1 MNFLAHLYLSQ
12 NNTNIMIGNFI
23 ADHIRGNNYEGFSK
37 EIQQGIFLHR
47 EIDTFTDAHEVVRK
61 SKRRLHER
69 YRHYDGVIIDI
80 FYDYFLA
87 KNWSDYSEIPLDVYT
102 DGINKMFEKISD
114 ELPVKSQN
122 FIKYMIEY
130 NILFNYQNKE
140 GIAKVLNG
148 MNTRTKG
155 KSQMNLAIE
164 DLNLLED
171 ELQEDFTLFFKDLIE
186 HTNHKFKEITSVSN
200 TNEIQE

>member
-12 NNTNIMIGNFI
+12 NNTNIIIGNFI
-23 ADHIRGNNYEGFSK
+23 ADHIRGNNYDEYSK

-47 EIDTFTDAHEVVRK
+47 EIDTFTDAHKVVRK

-87 KNWSDYSEIPLDVYT
+87 KNWSDYSAIPLDVYT
-102 DGINKMFEKISD
+102 DTINNLFSNISD
-114 ELPVKSQN
+114 DLPVKSQQ
-122 FIKYMIEY
+122 FIKYMVEY
-130 NILFNYQNKE
+130 NILFNYKNKE

-148 MNTRTKG
+148 MNSRTKG

-164 DLNLLED
+164 DLQNLEE
-171 ELQEDFTLFFKDLIE
+171 ELQEDFTLFFGDLIA
-186 HTNHKFKEITSVSN
+186 HTNQKLIEIKTAG
-200 TNEIQE
+200 

>member
-12 NNTNIMIGNFI
+12 NDTNIMIGNFI
-23 ADHIRGNNYEGFSK
+23 ADHIRGNNYDEYSK

-47 EIDTFTDAHEVVRK
+47 EIDTFTDAHKVVRK

-69 YRHYDGVIIDI
+69 YGHYDGVIIDI

-87 KNWSDYSEIPLDVYT
+87 KNWSDYSAIPLDVYT
-102 DGINKMFEKISD
+102 DTINNLFSEISGD
-114 ELPVKSQN
+114 LPVKSQQ
-122 FIKYMIEY
+122 FIKYMVEY
-130 NILFNYQNKE
+130 NLLFNYNNKE

-148 MNTRTKG
+148 MNSRTKG

-164 DLNLLED
+164 DLQNLEE
-171 ELQEDFTLFFKDLIE
+171 ELQDDFTLFFKDLIA
-186 HTNHKFKEITSVSN
+186 HTNQKLIEIK
-200 TNEIQE
+200 NEI

>member
-12 NNTNIMIGNFI
+12 NDTNIMIGNFI
-23 ADHIRGNNYEGFSK
+23 ADHIRGNNYDGFSK

-47 EIDTFTDAHEVVRK
+47 AIDTYTDSHEVVRK
-61 SKRRLHER
+61 SKRRLHAR

-87 KNWSDYSEIPLDVYT
+87 KNWASYSETPLDIYT
-102 DGINKMFEKISD
+102 SSVNKLFNEIKLD
-114 ELPVKSQN
+114 LPLKSQQ

-130 NILFNYQNKE
+130 NILFNYKNKD
-140 GIAKVLNG
+140 GIEKVLNG
-148 MNTRTKG
+148 MNQRTKG

-164 DLNLLED
+164 DLHHLEQ
-171 ELQEDFTLFFKDLIE
+171 ELEQDFMVFFKDLIT
-186 HTNHKFKEITSVSN
+186 HTNQKLKEIKKT
-200 TNEIQE
+200 I

>member
-1 MNFLAHLYLSQ
+1 
-12 NNTNIMIGNFI
+12 MIGNFI
-23 ADHIRGNNYEGFSK
+23 ADHIRGNNYKHFSE

-61 SKRRLHER
+61 SKRRLHKR

-87 KNWSDYSEIPLDVYT
+87 KNWADYSEVPLAVYT
-102 DGINKMFEKISD
+102 KSVYKLFDEKSA
-114 ELPVKSQN
+114 ELPVKSQQ

-130 NILFNYQNKE
+130 NILYNYQFEE
-140 GIAKVLNG
+140 GIEKVLKG

-164 DLNLLED
+164 DLKILKNEFN
-171 ELQEDFTLFFKDLIE
+171 EDFTLFFKDLQE
-186 HTNHKFKEITSVSN
+186 FTHQKLKEIQN
-200 TNEIQE
+200 PIL

>member
-1 MNFLAHLYLSQ
+1 
-12 NNTNIMIGNFI
+12 MIGNFI
-23 ADHIRGNNYEGFSK
+23 ADHIRGNNYTNFSK

-47 EIDTFTDAHEVVRK
+47 EIDTFTDAHEIVRK
-61 SKRRLHER
+61 SKRRLHAR

-87 KNWSDYSEIPLDVYT
+87 KNWADYSAIPLNVFT
-102 DGINKMFEKISD
+102 DSVNKLFLEKSP
-114 ELPVKSQN
+114 ELPLKSQN

-130 NILFNYQNKE
+130 NILYNYQFEE
-140 GIAKVLNG
+140 GIEKVLNG
-148 MNTRTKG
+148 MNNRTKG

-164 DLNLLED
+164 DLRELED

-186 HTNHKFKEITSVSN
+186 FSNQKFKELTVISN
-200 TNEIQE
+200 ET

>member
-12 NNTNIMIGNFI
+12 NNKNIMIGNFI
-23 ADHIRGNNYEGFSK
+23 ADHIRGNNYKEFSK

-61 SKRRLHER
+61 SKRRLHPR
-69 YRHYDGVIIDI
+69 YRHYSGVIIDI

-87 KNWSDYSEIPLDVYT
+87 KNWNDYSEIPLEIYT
-102 DGINKMFEKISD
+102 KSIYQLFNEIKE

-130 NILFNYQNKE
+130 DILFNYNNKA

-155 KSQMNLAIE
+155 ISQMNLAIE
-164 DLNLLED
+164 DLEVLEN
-171 ELQEDFTLFFKDLIE
+171 ELQEDFTAFFQDLIAF
-186 HTNHKFKEITSVSN
+186 TNIKLKEIKA
-200 TNEIQE
+200 I

>member
-1 MNFLAHLYLSQ
+1 MNFLAHLYLSR

-23 ADHIRGNNYEGFSK
+23 ADHIQGNKYEGFSA

-87 KNWSDYSEIPLDVYT
+87 KNWASYSEIPLELFTKSVY
-102 DGINKMFEKISD
+102 NLLD
-114 ELPVKSQN
+114 EIKLDLPIKSQQ
-122 FIKYMIEY
+122 FINYMIEY
-130 NILFNYQNKE
+130 NILFNYQYKD
-140 GIAKVLNG
+140 GIEKVLNG
-148 MNTRTKG
+148 MNKRTKG

-164 DLNLLED
+164 DLHCLEA
-171 ELQEDFTLFFKDLIE
+171 EFEADFTLFFKELIA
-186 HTNHKFKEITSVSN
+186 HTNQKLKKIDTTV
-200 TNEIQE
+200 

>member
-1 MNFLAHLYLSQ
+1 
-12 NNTNIMIGNFI
+12 MIGNFI

-47 EIDTFTDAHEVVRK
+47 EIDTFTDAHEIVRK
-61 SKRRLHER
+61 SKRRLHKR

-87 KNWSDYSEIPLDVYT
+87 KNWADYSDIPLDVYT
-102 DGINKMFEKISD
+102 KSVYNLFDKKSS
-114 ELPVKSQN
+114 ELPIKSQQ

-130 NILFNYQNKE
+130 NILYNYQFKK
-140 GIAKVLNG
+140 GIEKVLNG
-148 MNTRTKG
+148 MNHRTKG

-164 DLNLLED
+164 DLELLEED
-171 ELQEDFTLFFKDLIE
+171 LQEDFTLFFKDLIA
-186 HTNHKFKEITSVSN
+186 HTNLKFEEIKL
-200 TNEIQE
+200 

>member
-47 EIDTFTDAHEVVRK
+47 EIDTFTDAHKIVRK
-61 SKRRLHER
+61 SKRRLHKR

-87 KNWSDYSEIPLDVYT
+87 KNWATYSSIPLDVYT
-102 DGINKMFEKISD
+102 KSVYDLFDSISS
-114 ELPVKSQN
+114 ELPKKSQQ
-122 FIKYMIEY
+122 FIQYMIEY
-130 NILFNYQNKE
+130 NILFNYQYKE

-148 MNTRTKG
+148 MNARTKG

-164 DLNLLED
+164 DLSLLET
-171 ELQEDFTLFFKDLIE
+171 ELEEDFTIFFQDLVAF
-186 HTNHKFKEITSVSN
+186 TKQKFKEL
-200 TNEIQE
+200 TNIEN

>member
-1 MNFLAHLYLSQ
+1 MNFLAHLYLSK
-12 NNTNIMIGNFI
+12 NDTNIMIGNFI

-47 EIDTFTDAHEVVRK
+47 AIDTYTDAHEVVRK
-61 SKRRLHER
+61 SKRRLHAR

-87 KNWSDYSEIPLDVYT
+87 KNWASYSETPLDVYT
-102 DGINKMFEKISD
+102 SSVNKLFDKIKLD
-114 ELPVKSQN
+114 LPLKSQQ

-130 NILFNYQNKE
+130 NILFNYKNKD
-140 GIAKVLNG
+140 GIEKVLNG
-148 MNTRTKG
+148 MNQRTKG

-164 DLNLLED
+164 DLHQLEK
-171 ELQEDFTLFFKDLIE
+171 ELEQDFMVFFKDLIL
-186 HTNHKFKEITSVSN
+186 HTNEKLKEIKST
-200 TNEIQE
+200 I

>member
-12 NNTNIMIGNFI
+12 NDTNIMIGNFI
-23 ADHIRGNNYEGFSK
+23 ADHIRGNNYKRFSK
-37 EIQQGIFLHR
+37 EIQQGVFLHR

-87 KNWSDYSEIPLDVYT
+87 KNWDNYSAIPLDIYT
-102 DGINKMFEKISD
+102 ANIYKLFNEISA
-114 ELPVKSQN
+114 ELPLKSQQ

-130 NILFNYQNKE
+130 NLLFNYQFE
-140 GIAKVLNG
+140 DGIEKVLNG
-148 MNTRTKG
+148 MNHRTKG
-155 KSQMNLAIE
+155 KSQMNLAIKDLKKLTKEFEEDFILFFE
-164 DLNLLED
+164 DLRNFSN
-171 ELQEDFTLFFKDLIE
+171 QKI
-186 HTNHKFKEITSVSN
+186 KEIKT
-200 TNEIQE
+200 TI

>member
-12 NNTNIMIGNFI
+12 NNPNIMIGNFI
-23 ADHIRGNNYEGFSK
+23 ADHIRGNNYDGFSK

-47 EIDTFTDAHEVVRK
+47 EIDTFTDAHPIVRK

-87 KNWSDYSEIPLDVYT
+87 KNWANYSAIPLDVYANSVYVFF
-102 DGINKMFEKISD
+102 DKISAS
-114 ELPVKSQN
+114 LPLKSQD

-130 NILFNYQNKE
+130 NILYNYQFKD
-140 GIAKVLNG
+140 GIQKVLNG
-148 MNTRTKG
+148 MNQRTKG

-164 DLNLLED
+164 DLNQLEN
-171 ELQEDFTLFFKDLIE
+171 ELEEDFTSFFKDLIE
-186 HTNHKFKEITSVSN
+186 ISN
-200 TNEIQE
+200 TILNELIIT

>member
-12 NNTNIMIGNFI
+12 NNKNIMIGNFI
-23 ADHIRGNNYEGFSK
+23 ADHIRGNNYKEFSK

-47 EIDTFTDAHEVVRK
+47 EIDTFTDAHKVVRK
-61 SKRRLHER
+61 SKRRLHPR
-69 YRHYDGVIIDI
+69 YRHYSGVIIDI

-87 KNWSDYSEIPLDVYT
+87 KNWNDYSEIPLEIYT
-102 DGINKMFEKISD
+102 KSIYQLFNEIKE

-130 NILFNYQNKE
+130 DILFNYNNKA

-155 KSQMNLAIE
+155 ISQMNLAIE
-164 DLNLLED
+164 DLEVLEI
-171 ELQEDFTLFFKDLIE
+171 ELQEDFTAFFKDLIAF
-186 HTNHKFKEITSVSN
+186 TNIKLKEIKA
-200 TNEIQE
+200 I

>member
-23 ADHIRGNNYEGFSK
+23 ADHIRGNNYRGFSK

-47 EIDTFTDAHEVVRK
+47 AIDTFTDAHEVVRK
-61 SKRRLHER
+61 SKKRLHAR

-87 KNWSDYSEIPLDVYT
+87 KKWASYSEIPLDVFT
-102 DGINKMFEKISD
+102 NSINMLFNEIKLD
-114 ELPVKSQN
+114 LPLKSQQ

-130 NILFNYQNKE
+130 NILFNYQYKD
-140 GIAKVLNG
+140 GIQKVLNG
-148 MNTRTKG
+148 MNYRTKG

-164 DLNLLED
+164 DLMVLEK
-171 ELQEDFTLFFKDLIE
+171 ELEEDFTLFFKDLRT
-186 HTNHKFKEITSVSN
+186 HTNQRLKEITKTV
-200 TNEIQE
+200 

>member
-23 ADHIRGNNYEGFSK
+23 ADHIRGNNYLSFSK

-87 KNWSDYSEIPLDVYT
+87 KNWANYSDVPLETYTKNVY
-102 DGINKMFEKISD
+102 DLFSSISD
-114 ELPVKSQN
+114 DLPVKSQN

-130 NILFNYQNKE
+130 NILFNYQYKD

-164 DLNLLED
+164 DLVLLED
-171 ELQEDFTLFFKDLIE
+171 ELQEDFTLFFKDLIA
-186 HTNHKFKEITSVSN
+186 HTNQKFIELTSVSD

>member
-1 MNFLAHLYLSQ
+1 MNFLAHLYLSE

-23 ADHIRGNNYEGFSK
+23 ADHIKGNNYDGFSK
-37 EIQQGIFLHR
+37 EIQQGVFLHR

-87 KNWSDYSEIPLDVYT
+87 KNWADYSVIPLDVYT
-102 DGINKMFEKISD
+102 DSINKFFYEISP
-114 ELPVKSQN
+114 ELPLKSQN
-122 FIKYMIEY
+122 FIKYMIQY
-130 NILFNYQNKE
+130 NILFNYQFKD
-140 GIAKVLNG
+140 GIERVLNG

-164 DLNLLED
+164 DLTILHQEFED
-171 ELQEDFTLFFKDLIE
+171 DFTIFFKDLQNF
-186 HTNHKFKEITSVSN
+186 TVQKLQEIN
-200 TNEIQE
+200 

>member
-1 MNFLAHLYLSQ
+1 
-12 NNTNIMIGNFI
+12 MIGNFI
-23 ADHIRGNNYEGFSK
+23 ADHIRGNNYGGFSK

-47 EIDTFTDAHEVVRK
+47 EIDTFTDAHEIVRK

-87 KNWSDYSEIPLDVYT
+87 KNWSDYSNIPLEVYT
-102 DGINKMFEKISD
+102 NNVYELFSKIAAD
-114 ELPVKSQN
+114 LPVKSQN

-130 NILFNYQNKE
+130 NILFNYQYKD
-140 GIAKVLNG
+140 GIEKVLNG
-148 MNTRTKG
+148 MNARTKG

-164 DLNLLED
+164 DLHLLED
-171 ELQEDFTLFFKDLIE
+171 ELQEDFTLFFKELIE
-186 HTNHKFKEITSVSN
+186 HTNQKFKELTSDTD
-200 TNEIQE
+200 TNENE

>member
-12 NNTNIMIGNFI
+12 NNKNIMIGNFI
-23 ADHIRGNNYEGFSK
+23 ADHIRGNNYKEFSK

-61 SKRRLHER
+61 SKRRLHPR
-69 YRHYDGVIIDI
+69 YRHYSGVIIDI

-87 KNWSDYSEIPLDVYT
+87 KNWNNYSEIPLEIYT
-102 DGINKMFEKISD
+102 KSIYQLFNEIKE

-130 NILFNYQNKE
+130 DILFNYNNKA

-155 KSQMNLAIE
+155 ISQMNLAIE
-164 DLNLLED
+164 DLEVLEN
-171 ELQEDFTLFFKDLIE
+171 ELQEDFTTFFKDLIAF
-186 HTNHKFKEITSVSN
+186 TNIKLKEIKA
-200 TNEIQE
+200 I

>member
-1 MNFLAHLYLSQ
+1 MNFLAHLYLSR

-23 ADHIRGNNYEGFSK
+23 ADHIQGNKYEGFSA

-87 KNWSDYSEIPLDVYT
+87 KNWASYSEIPLELFTKSVS
-102 DGINKMFEKISD
+102 NLLD
-114 ELPVKSQN
+114 EIKLDLPIKSQQ
-122 FIKYMIEY
+122 FINYMIEY
-130 NILFNYQNKE
+130 NILFNYQYKD
-140 GIAKVLNG
+140 GIEKVLNG
-148 MNTRTKG
+148 MNKRTKG

-164 DLNLLED
+164 DLQCLEA
-171 ELQEDFTLFFKDLIE
+171 EFEADFTLFFKELIA
-186 HTNHKFKEITSVSN
+186 HTNQKLKKIDTTV
-200 TNEIQE
+200 